1 MTNWALLGLVFFAAN
16 LPWFSERLFY
26 LVSLKRGSQP
36 VKAKHLGWCLLELI
50 ILYFAA
56 GAVAWYAEY
65 ATFGQVA
72 AQAWEFYAV
81 TACLFIVFA
90 FPGFVYKVL
99 WKKAPYTAA
108 LE

>member
-1 MTNWALLGLVFFAAN
+1 MTNLALLGLIFFAAN
-16 LPWFSERLFY
+16 LPWFSEKLFY
-26 LVSLKRGSQP
+26 LIPLKRGKHLAQ
-36 VKAKHLGWCLLELI
+36 VKHLGWCLLELI
-50 ILYFAA
+50 VLYFVA

-72 AQAWEFYAV
+72 HQTWEFYAV

-99 WKKAPYTAA
+99 WKKTPYTTTA
-108 LE
+108 E